1 VIKLKIEHIMSKNLV
16 VLDINSDIYEIS
28 KIMKEKDI
36 GFIPINEGS
45 KIVGVLT
52 DRDIAVKIVSN
63 KNNKIK
69 DYITRDIVKIN
80 INNSIEEAINLM
92 GTNKVKRLLVEN
104 NNKLVGILS
113 LSDIINNLDSELVI
127 NNIQKIFTIYRN
139 TDLYLTKINEFE
151 M

>member
-63 KNNKIK
+63 KDTKIK

>member
-1 VIKLKIEHIMSKNLV
+1 MSKNLV

-63 KNNKIK
+63 KDTKIK

>member
-1 VIKLKIEHIMSKNLV
+1 MIKLKIEHIMSKNLV

-63 KNNKIK
+63 KDTKIK

>member
-1 VIKLKIEHIMSKNLV
+1 MKIEHIMSKNLV

-63 KNNKIK
+63 KDTKIK